1 VSRRRLDL
9 GAPLTAA
16 LVLAAA
22 FALHATGV
30 LAPLEHVVTEA
41 RARALAHEIESD
53 IVIVAIDSKS
63 LAALGEW
70 PWPRRHLAK
79 ILQQL
84 DRAEPS
90 SVFLDV
96 DLNARTSADDDRL
109 LESVLA
115 VWRGPPV
122 LLPIHFPP
130 QRNGEPPD
138 TVMRPLPELAAHA
151 RLVAV
156 MLEPGADGTV
166 RAARSGWA
174 LGDETIPSPFDPDA
188 QLAPGS
194 VMRIDYSIMPSSFGF
209 ASFVDLWNGR
219 ISPASLRGKRIFVG
233 ATAPELGDMKSVP
246 MHGVLP
252 GVVVQALAAATLDA
266 GPPKVPSP
274 AAYFALLLLST
285 VAALAVLGRA
295 GWRRDAAILAGG
307 IALLAALSVGLYA
320 LLRIDL
326 AIVPPAIVLLTLF
339 VANALRS
346 LDRETLRA
354 ISYALRLRRRDAL
367 LRSIVES
374 TTDSIVCVDADGRI
388 RTANAAAA
396 RLFGLPVAELA
407 SDRIERFVAGLSR
420 ALHDGG
426 PRGRAAR
433 EYDVESADGR
443 RVPVEASVSRI
454 GIDDERLFTVI
465 LRDITE
471 RKAHEREIEYR
482 ATHDALTG
490 LPNREALYRCLD
502 AALAADTSVPPSALL
517 LLDLGRFGEVNDAL
531 GHDVG
536 DDLLAEAARRI
547 ESAVDEPGFVAR
559 IGADEFAVLL
569 SPLAARDE
577 ADEQAEA
584 LLDALRRPFQV
595 RGIAIDLG
603 ATIGIALAPEHARG
617 GRELLRRADVAMYGA
632 KRRGVPLEY
641 YDRDH
646 DRHTLHRLG
655 MIGELRA
662 ALANDGL
669 ALHYQPQIDLR
680 TGRAVA
686 VEALLRW
693 PHPKLGNVRPDEF
706 IGLAESSHLIRPLTQ
721 WTLHRALADIGGLGR
736 RGIELQVAVNLSARM
751 LQDVTLA
758 EQVERL
764 LDVYAVAPH
773 QLELE
778 ITESALMLDPA
789 RARTEVESLHRLGV
803 GVSVDDY
810 GTGFSSLG
818 YLRDLPIDAL
828 KLDKSFV
835 LGLETHEQN
844 RVIVDSTAHLAH
856 ALELVIVA
864 EGVETKWSRDY
875 LARAGYDLGQGYY
888 FSRPLPAEECFA
900 WIASREAAAR
910 RRTA

>member
-1 VSRRRLDL
+1 MARLPSGL

-16 LVLAAA
+16 LVLAAS
-22 FALHATGV
+22 FALHVGGV
-30 LAPLEHVVTEA
+30 LAPLEHIVTAA
-41 RARALAHEIESD
+41 RTRMLAHEIESD
-53 IVIVAIDSKS
+53 IVVVEIDSKS

-79 ILQQL
+79 ILQHL
-84 DRAEPS
+84 ARAEPA

-115 VWRGPPV
+115 AWQGAPV
-122 LLPIHFPP
+122 LLPVHFAPR
-130 QRNGEPPD
+130 QNRELPD
-138 TVMRPLPELAAHA
+138 TVMRPLPELAAHG

-156 MLEPGADGTV
+156 MLEPDVDGMV
-166 RAARSGWA
+166 RRARSGWA
-174 LGDETIPSPFDPDA
+174 LGDETIPSPFDPNA
-188 QLAPGS
+188 RLEPGT
-194 VMRIDYSIMPSSFGF
+194 VMPIDYSILPSSFGAVSF
-209 ASFVDLWNGR
+209 ADLWNGR
-219 ISPASLRGKRIFVG
+219 IDPEALRGKRIFVG
-233 ATAPELGDMKSVP
+233 ATAPELGDIVP
-246 MHGVLP
+246 APVHRVLP
-252 GVVVQALAAATLDA
+252 GIIVQALAAATLDV

-274 AAYFALLLLST
+274 GVYFILLALWTAASAALL
-285 VAALAVLGRA
+285 GRG
-295 GWRRDAAILAGG
+295 GWRRDAVIVAVGV
-307 IALLAALSVGLYA
+307 ALLGALGVHLYA
-320 LLRIDL
+320 VHRIDV
-326 AIVPPAIVLLTLF
+326 AVVPPAIVLLSLF
-339 VANALRS
+339 VAGALRS
-346 LDRETLRA
+346 LDRQTLRA

-374 TTDSIVCVDADGRI
+374 TSDSIVCVDGDGRI

-396 RLFGLPVAELA
+396 RLFGLPVAALA
-407 SDRIERFVAGLSR
+407 AENIERFVAGLSH
-420 ALHDGG
+420 ALGDDGT
-426 PRGRAAR
+426 RGSAAR
-433 EYDVESADGR
+433 EYGVESADGR
-443 RVPVEASVSRI
+443 SVPVEASVSRI
-454 GIDDERLFTVI
+454 GIEDERLFTVI

-490 LPNREALYRCLD
+490 LPNREALYRRLD
-502 AALAADTSVPPSALL
+502 AALDEAAPAPSALL
-517 LLDLGRFGEVNDAL
+517 LVDLGRFGEVNDAL

-547 ESAVDEPGFVAR
+547 ESAVDEAGFVAR

-569 SPLAARDE
+569 TPLAGREDA
-577 ADEQAEA
+577 AEQAEG

-595 RGIAIDLG
+595 RGVAIDLG
-603 ATIGIALAPEHARG
+603 ATIGIALAPEHARS

-632 KRRGVPLEY
+632 KRRGVPIEH

-646 DRHTLHRLG
+646 DRHTVQRLG
-655 MIGELRA
+655 MISALRA
-662 ALANDGL
+662 ALAEDGL
-669 ALHYQPQIDLR
+669 ELHYQPQVDLR
-680 TGRAVA
+680 TGRAVG

-693 PHPKLGNVRPDEF
+693 QHPTLGYVRPDEF

-721 WTLHRALADIGGLGR
+721 WTLHRALGDIGAWKR
-736 RGIELQVAVNLSARM
+736 RGIELRVAVNLSARV

-758 EQVERL
+758 DQVERL
-764 LDVYAVAPH
+764 LDVYAVEPH

-778 ITESALMLDPA
+778 ITESAMMLDPR
-789 RARTEVESLHRLGV
+789 RARSVVEGVHRLGV
-803 GVSVDDY
+803 GVSIDDY

-856 ALELVIVA
+856 ALKLVIVA
-864 EGVETKWSRDY
+864 EGVETAWSRDY
-875 LARAGYDLGQGYY
+875 LARAGYDIGQGYY
-888 FSRPLPAEECFA
+888 FSRPLQAEECFA
-900 WIASREAAAR
+900 WIAAHEAKAR
-910 RRTA
+910 RLAG